1 MECFAGS
8 VQTTILQFPKNSS
21 MAIREFVESA
31 LTNWMASL
39 NQTLVTADVTF
50 PNTGRLFLMD
60 SFRKK
65 KILLFFYLTFFIF
78 EEFLLYFYQW
88 LFIQTYKYIVAF

>member
-8 VQTTILQFPKNSS
+8 VQTTIHQFPKNSS
-21 MAIREFVESA
+21 MAIKEFVESA

-50 PNTGRLFLMD
+50 PNTGQLFLMD

-65 KILLFFYLTFFIF
+65 RFFFFLFD
-78 EEFLLYFYQW
+78 FLHF
-88 LFIQTYKYIVAF
+88 